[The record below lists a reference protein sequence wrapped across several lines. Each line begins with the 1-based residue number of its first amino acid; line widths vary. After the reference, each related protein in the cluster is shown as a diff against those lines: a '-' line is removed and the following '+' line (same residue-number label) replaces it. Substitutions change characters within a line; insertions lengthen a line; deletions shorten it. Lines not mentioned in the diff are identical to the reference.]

1 MSDIEEMLR
10 RIDDRTT
17 LLWYD
22 RLMERTGM
30 YEASA
35 LDKAA
40 VIIGANIFARFML
53 KFGAD
58 KHPLRAFFL
67 SLLAMFGLFI
77 VVGLV
82 FAVTCFALA
91 ALIFHPIP

>member
-1 MSDIEEMLR
+1 MSDLEEMLR

-22 RLMERTGM
+22 RLMEKTGM

-53 KFGAD
+53 KFGGD

-77 VVGLV
+77 VVGMIFV
-82 FAVTCFALA
+82 VVCFALA
-91 ALIFHPIP
+91 AIMPYR